1 MPTQSVKWSIKTVW
15 SAVPTGAL
23 PSLFFPSTTLLHK
36 PGFRIISKSNCISLP
51 DDKNNGESMS
61 ACRRQPEKLSQRC
74 WQTDREHTHT
84 QTEVN
89 DWSAVWCDMNITS
102 IWLFCAACL
111 TRLCT
116 ILCLSS
122 VFTSP
127 SKSICSFLGVLTL
140 LQDQSGHSYTDQNPD
155 KIGWALQELA
165 ADGHTHTHTLSHTK
179 KGTMRSHQSS
189 LTINIK
195 PTALGDGGERK
206 ALSVCRSSLSVQFI
220 SSIWLPPFSLFFF
233 FFFLHHSLIFPSWLS
248 PTLSVGWLAGVCA
261 WMDVL

>member
-1 MPTQSVKWSIKTVW
+1 
-15 SAVPTGAL
+15 
-23 PSLFFPSTTLLHK
+23 
-36 PGFRIISKSNCISLP
+36 
-51 DDKNNGESMS
+51 MS
-61 ACRRQPEKLSQRC
+61 ACGWQPDKQSQRC
-74 WQTDREHTHT
+74 W

-89 DWSAVWCDMNITS
+89 DWSAVWCDLNITS
-102 IWLFCAACL
+102 VRLFCAACL

-127 SKSICSFLGVLTL
+127 SKSIRSFRGVLTL
-140 LQDQSGHSYTDQNPD
+140 LQDQSGHSYTDQNSD

-165 ADGHTHTHTLSHTK
+165 ADGHTRTHSHTK

-195 PTALGDGGERK
+195 PTALGDRGGK
-206 ALSVCRSSLSVQFI
+206 KSSFCVSFLTQCPIYLLYLTAPLSL
-220 SSIWLPPFSLFFF
+220 
-233 FFFLHHSLIFPSWLS
+233 FFLHHSLIFPSWLC
-248 PTLSVGWLAGVCA
+248 PTLSVGWMAGVCV